1 MNKYFALIPARSGSI
16 RIKNKNQSKIS
27 NHSLLE
33 WAIKYSLKQKELSE
47 VFVSTDLKINS
58 EISNDKK
65 IKLISRPNDLADSK
79 STLLDVIRHLITFR
93 NLDLNDNLVLL
104 LPTAPLRVSSDLK
117 YAISLFEKNDRQ
129 RSVMSITPHTH
140 PPELSWTIEKDNLL
154 PFSNKNAGK
163 TFSQKQK
170 YNQRYYFD
178 ECILLDK
185 ISSWLKMDR
194 SLFGHNPLPQI
205 TPAERGIPIDYPIHL
220 KFCNL
225 LFPPFDERRSCVEW

>member
-16 RIKNKNQSKIS
+16 RIKNKNQSKIR
-27 NHSLLE
+27 NLSLLE
-33 WAIKYSLKQKELSE
+33 WAIKYGIKQEELSQ
-47 VFVSTDLKINS
+47 VFVSTDLNINLDF
-58 EISNDKK
+58 SNNEK
-65 IKLISRPNDLADSK
+65 IKLISRPKDLADSK
-79 STLLDVIRHLITFR
+79 STLLDVIRHLINTK
-93 NLDLNDNLVLL
+93 NLDLDDNLVLL

-117 YAISLFEKNDRQ
+117 CAINLFEKNNRQ

-140 PPELSWTIEKDNLL
+140 PPELSWTIEQDNLL
-154 PFSNKNAGK
+154 PFIKKNVGK

-185 ISSWLKMDR
+185 ISSWLRMDR

-220 KFCNL
+220 KFCNY
-225 LFPPFDERRSCVEW
+225 LFPPYDERRSCVEW